1 MLRKDVGAFSAVAQV
16 RWKKKKTK
24 QKSASSNGWLTPET
38 EQEVYVRSKKRRSE
52 RTDSLDIGTIADR
65 EMHLQ
70 RMSMSA
76 LMPNKATVEH
86 IRLQK
91 HGRVKGWHAQKG
103 RKDRLDDIAQRHT
116 GRVSLLGKSG
126 VGMHTDWA
134 RMNREELPEVAILGH
149 SNCGKSSLLNALCGT
164 KPRSGPAAV
173 SSRAGWTAELS
184 FFRAK
189 FGMAWDGQKHLEQ
202 LVIQQRRQ
210 KAMAAEV
217 LGELIEEDDD
227 DKVGT
232 LLSPSA
238 ALSPVT
244 SEAEEL
250 RQVKL
255 VRDELRRN
263 TPGVILVDTPG
274 YGFTVG
280 DQRQLTLWGELI
292 ADYLNHSKQLVHPRT
307 P

>member
-1 MLRKDVGAFSAVAQV
+1 
-16 RWKKKKTK
+16 
-24 QKSASSNGWLTPET
+24 
-38 EQEVYVRSKKRRSE
+38 
-52 RTDSLDIGTIADR
+52 
-65 EMHLQ
+65 
-70 RMSMSA
+70 
-76 LMPNKATVEH
+76 
-86 IRLQK
+86 
-91 HGRVKGWHAQKG
+91 
-103 RKDRLDDIAQRHT
+103 
-116 GRVSLLGKSG
+116 
-126 VGMHTDWA
+126 
-134 RMNREELPEVAILGH
+134 
-149 SNCGKSSLLNALCGT
+149 
-164 KPRSGPAAV
+164 
-173 SSRAGWTAELS
+173 
-184 FFRAK
+184 
-189 FGMAWDGQKHLEQ
+189 MAWDGQKHLEQ

-227 DKVGT
+227 EKVGT